1 MKKLILLA
9 GTYCAV
15 MLMISCGNKQQ
26 SQAASTTQASAKDTS
41 KPALLQAVRAV
52 EAKLKT
58 TPTLDSYT
66 ANLAITAYLD
76 YAKHFPDD
84 TLSAAFLFNA
94 GGLAS
99 STSQYPRAVTLYQ
112 NVTSKFP
119 QSRLVPE
126 CLLVEG
132 FIFDNDI
139 HDTAN
144 ARKKYNELIQKFP
157 NDSLSIQAKQ
167 AIKFLGKTPDE
178 IGKMFEEQ
186 NKQKTKGH
194 KKTQA

>member
-9 GTYCAV
+9 GTYCLY
-15 MLMISCGNKQQ
+15 MSTISCGNKQQ
-26 SQAASTTQASAKDTS
+26 SQSTAAQGPVKDTS
-41 KPALLQAVRAV
+41 KQALLQTVRAV
-52 EAKLKT
+52 EAKLKSST
-58 TPTLDSYT
+58 TLENST
-66 ANLAITAYLD
+66 ANMGITAYLD
-76 YAKHFPDD
+76 YAKHFPTD

-99 STSQYPRAVTLYQ
+99 STQQYPRAISIYKSVGDR
-112 NVTSKFP
+112 FP
-119 QSRLVPE
+119 QSRLLPE

-132 FIFDNDI
+132 FIFDNDM

-144 ARKKYNELIQKFP
+144 ARKEYSELVQKYP
-157 NDSLSIQAKQ
+157 NDSLSIQARQ

-186 NKQKTKGH
+186 NKAKIKAH

>member
-9 GTYCAV
+9 GTYFAV
-15 MLMISCGNKQQ
+15 MSMISCGNKQQ
-26 SQAASTTQASAKDTS
+26 SQAASTTQAPAKDTS

-58 TPTLDSYT
+58 SPTLDSYT

-94 GGLAS
+94 GGL
-99 STSQYPRAVTLYQ
+99 STSTAQYPRAITLYQ
-112 NVTSKFP
+112 NVSNKFP
-119 QSRLVPE
+119 QNRLVPE
-126 CLLVEG
+126 CLFLQG
-132 FIFDNDI
+132 FVFDNDM

-144 ARKKYNELIQKFP
+144 ARKRYNELIQKYP
-157 NDSLSIQAKQ
+157 NDSLSTQAKL
-167 AIKFLGKTPDE
+167 ALKYLGLSADELGK
-178 IGKMFEEQ
+178 KFEEM
-186 NKQKTKGH
+186 NKEKMKGH